1 MSNYTIRA
9 FTKAEQLYAYRQSQQ
24 IAGQTG
30 FYGYYH
36 GDFGKRG
43 DDYNAVWI
51 NNNANEMTDDFR
63 NDLAD
68 VMKTLGENGQPLFD
82 RNAMQEYCRTN
93 PDSHFKGTFG
103 YEYGFRLKTD
113 KYSYIIRMEPFC
125 LGDYDFYIFAYD
137 TRLLDN
143 HIKNASKGIN
153 FITSAYK
160 HLFNLEDGDSII
172 VQYADGERK
181 VKECRFIDE
190 YHTQIDKMIYHNCQF
205 AEIIER
211 NGATVIPYRK
221 SLPYKAFHY
230 NAERKKI
237 EIAAK
242 GEDKVKVVDAPSN
255 DDEKNRE
262 YVNERNKEFGADK
275 KQVAAMMVGSIL
287 GWDDKGADPR
297 NYDDDGKFIKNAK
310 HKDTPER

>member
-1 MSNYTIRA
+1 
-9 FTKAEQLYAYRQSQQ
+9 
-24 IAGQTG
+24 
-30 FYGYYH
+30 
-36 GDFGKRG
+36 
-43 DDYNAVWI
+43 
-51 NNNANEMTDDFR
+51 
-63 NDLAD
+63 
-68 VMKTLGENGQPLFD
+68 
-82 RNAMQEYCRTN
+82 
-93 PDSHFKGTFG
+93 
-103 YEYGFRLKTD
+103 
-113 KYSYIIRMEPFC
+113 
-125 LGDYDFYIFAYD
+125 
-137 TRLLDN
+137 
-143 HIKNASKGIN
+143 
-153 FITSAYK
+153 
-160 HLFNLEDGDSII
+160 
-172 VQYADGERK
+172 
-181 VKECRFIDE
+181 
-190 YHTQIDKMIYHNCQF
+190 MIYHNCQF